1 MKTTTNVQKTNLKSV
16 IFAAGLIVIGFS
28 VDGQG
33 ATKPD
38 LTIDNNQQ
46 NVFASARMLPATTAS
61 KAKGASTS
69 FAAYTAPAAEEA
81 LSLESWMT
89 DESRFYETEIRFE
102 TATEEVLT
110 VESWMTNQSRFD
122 GTETCFEPATEE
134 ALAVESWMTDEKN
147 FTDNVKKPKTEKTV
161 VFEMYT
167 SKFMYCELI
176 FEKELS
182 IEPWMINSQVW
193 K

>member
-38 LTIDNNQQ
+38 LTIANNKQ
-46 NVFASARMLPATTAS
+46 FAFAGARFLPATTVS
-61 KAKGASTS
+61 KITGTTAS
-69 FAAYTAPAAEEA
+69 FAAYTAPATEEA
-81 LSLESWMT
+81 LALENWMTEENRFDGTETLFEPAMGEALTIESWMT
-89 DESRFYETEIRFE
+89 DET
-102 TATEEVLT
+102 
-110 VESWMTNQSRFD
+110 
-122 GTETCFEPATEE
+122 
-134 ALAVESWMTDEKN
+134 N
-147 FTDNVKKPKTEKTV
+147 FTGSDKKQKTEKTV

-167 SKFMYCELI
+167 SKFMYREVI
-176 FEKELS
+176 FEEELS
-182 IEPWMINSQVW
+182 IEPWMINPQVW